1 MGAAPNIDARTLG
14 CVPESMDGRVRAV
27 HSDAVLSDEGEP
39 PRARPLA
46 ASVEAALRELGGVLL
61 DEVDSLT
68 DRLTLQILRREP
80 CYVELDLLDELRDA
94 CRSNLQRG
102 IEVLADRVPEGVDP
116 ADSTRATGR
125 RRARQGVPLEAVLR
139 AYRLGGRLLWESLL
153 QTSRRRFDG
162 AYDLALLDA
171 ASYVWRTHDG
181 SSSALVDAYR
191 QEEQRVRSQDLSR
204 RHAVLDALLAG
215 RGRDPVFAREAV
227 GVLGLPDSG
236 ALVVVVGCLDGAG
249 TDPLQEPHR
258 TLAGHSVVS
267 SWVLREQEL
276 VGLVALGSRAHGEV
290 VEMLRPCV
298 TGRAGM
304 SPPVDGPS
312 GVAAGYRLARTA
324 VRTVSGSGLAAL
336 DERLPEALL
345 ADSPELVDRLTRTAL
360 AGLLDLPDA
369 DRDTLL
375 HTLDALLSCG
385 GSPTHAA
392 RTLFCHRNTVIYRLR
407 RIESVTG
414 RSLGDPRDRL
424 LLTLG
429 LMGLRSR
436 RVP

>member
-1 MGAAPNIDARTLG
+1 MGALPNIDARKLG
-14 CVPESMDGRVRAV
+14 GAPESMDASVRAV
-27 HSDAVLSDEGEP
+27 HSEPVLSDEGEQ

-46 ASVEAALRELGGVLL
+46 APVEAALRELGSVLL
-61 DEVDSLT
+61 DDVDSLT
-68 DRLTLQILRREP
+68 DRLTLKILRCEP

-94 CRSNLQRG
+94 CRANLQRG

-116 ADSTRATGR
+116 TDSTRATGR

-171 ASYVWRTHDG
+171 ASYVWRTNDG

-215 RGRDPVFAREAV
+215 RGRDPVFARDAA

-236 ALVVVVGCLDGAG
+236 PLVVVVGCLDGGGA
-249 TDPLQEPHR
+249 DPLQEPQR

-267 SWVLREQEL
+267 SWVLREREL
-276 VGLVALGSRAHGEV
+276 VGLVALGARVHGEL

-298 TGRAGM
+298 TGRVGM
-304 SPPVDGPS
+304 SPPVDGPA
-312 GVAAGYRLARTA
+312 GITAGYRMARTA
-324 VRTVSGSGLAAL
+324 VRTVSGSGLATL

-345 ADSPELVDRLTRTAL
+345 ADSPELVDRLTRTSL
-360 AGLLDLPDA
+360 GGLLDLPDP

-375 HTLDALLSCG
+375 ATLDALLACG

-392 RTLFCHRNTVIYRLR
+392 RTLYCHRNTVIYRLR
-407 RIESVTG
+407 RIESATG
-414 RSLGDPRDRL
+414 RSVGDPRDRL

-429 LMGLRSR
+429 LMAVHPR
-436 RVP
+436 RPG